1 MPQHLTSSG
10 ERKLPLVAPSGRPV
24 DSCSC
29 YSDRRVTLPA
39 PVCVGGGHASAVSA
53 LRSQVE
59 LAPTR
64 AEIGPTR
71 AGVVETSDSVP
82 SAAVSI
88 SGEAENTP
96 AGSVLSAAASSLS
109 NLFTKQ

>member
-1 MPQHLTSSG
+1 MPQHLASLG
-10 ERKLPLVAPSGRPV
+10 DRKLPLVAHSDHRV

-29 YSDRRVTLPA
+29 DSDRRVTLPA
-39 PVCVGGGHASAVSA
+39 PARVGGDRASAVSA

-64 AEIGPTR
+64 AEVGPTR